1 MSRDGGS
8 GAEEPARPAASRVRV
23 GEDDVEARVAAT
35 GRARSRS
42 GGRVAAGAESE
53 PGARPAESPSRPAG
67 STGRR
72 ALVVVESPTKVK
84 TIQKYLDR
92 GFVVKASLGHVK
104 DLPSNKLGVDV
115 ERNFRPQYVPLRAK
129 AKALTDLRKAA
140 AAAQTLYVA
149 TDPDREGEA
158 IGWHVAQEV
167 AIPSDRVYR
176 VLFNEITE
184 RAVKVAFAHPG
195 RIDQKKVDAQ
205 QARRVLDRL
214 VGYKL
219 SPLLWERVR
228 RGLSAGRV
236 QSVAVRLVCER
247 EREIRAFVP
256 EEYWNLYAHL
266 AADGPPE
273 FAATLREKDGERV
286 ALASGAETQAV
297 IAELADVPFVVKD
310 AVRGER
316 RRNPAPP
323 FITSTLQ
330 QEAARKLRFSASK
343 TMLVAQQLYE
353 GVEIGV
359 GGPVGLITYMRT
371 DSPRVALD
379 AQAEARQVIAGRY
392 GTENLPPEPPVY
404 RARKSAQEAHEAIR
418 PTFVERE
425 PEALARRLSRD
436 QLALYRLIWSRFLAS
451 QMRPALYDTITVD
464 VAAGRYVFRAQGAAL
479 RVAGFMAVYIESL
492 DEAAPIEGEDTGAGL
507 PPLEPGQRVALR
519 RLEPKQHFTQPPP
532 RYTEA
537 SLVKEL
543 EEKGIGRPSTYAQ
556 ILSTIQKRGYVHRE
570 RGTLSPTELGETVTD
585 LLVEAF
591 PELLEVA
598 FTAQMEESLDDIE
611 EGERKWVE
619 TVREYYGRFVK
630 DLKRAHREMDDLKRG
645 KPTEETCPQ
654 CGAGQLLERWGRFG
668 RFLACERYPDCKYTR
683 NLGEATPA
691 EPEPAG
697 VGCPTCGRP
706 MVVKEGR
713 FGRFIACSGYPEC
726 KTTKPITIGVP
737 CLREGCG
744 GELAERRSK
753 RGKPYY
759 ACTNYPDCRFVIW
772 QRPVPTPCPKCGA
785 PFLVERRA
793 RGRRRL
799 ACQREGC
806 GYQREAEEAEAG

>member
-1 MSRDGGS
+1 
-8 GAEEPARPAASRVRV
+8 
-23 GEDDVEARVAAT
+23 
-35 GRARSRS
+35 
-42 GGRVAAGAESE
+42 
-53 PGARPAESPSRPAG
+53 
-67 STGRR
+67 
-72 ALVVVESPTKVK
+72 VVVESPTKVK
-84 TIQKYLDR
+84 TIQKYLDSS
-92 GFVVKASLGHVK
+92 FVVKASLGHVK

-115 ERNFRPQYVPLRAK
+115 ERDFRPQYVPLRNK
-129 AKALTDLRKAA
+129 TQALTELRKAA
-140 AAAQTLYVA
+140 AGAGTLYVA

-167 AIPSDRVYR
+167 RIPGDRVFR

-184 RAVKVAFAHPG
+184 RAVKAAFAHPV

-247 EREIRAFVP
+247 EREIRAFVAQ
-256 EEYWNLYAHL
+256 EYWSLHAHL
-266 AADGPPE
+266 AAAAPPE
-273 FAATLREKDGERV
+273 FAATLRERAGEKV
-286 ALASGAETQAV
+286 ALATEAETQAV
-297 IAELADVPFVVKD
+297 VDGLAGATFVVRD
-310 AVRGER
+310 VARGER
-316 RRNPAPP
+316 RKNPAPP

-353 GVEIGV
+353 GVDVGS

-371 DSPRVALD
+371 DSPRVSSD
-379 AQAEARQVIAGRY
+379 AQAEAREVIAVRY
-392 GTENLPPEPPVY
+392 GADALPERPPVY

-418 PTFVERE
+418 P
-425 PEALARRLSRD
+425 ALVDQAPDALGRHLSRD

-451 QMRPALYDTITVD
+451 QMRPALYDTLTVD
-464 VAAGRYVFRAQGAAL
+464 IAAGPFGFRAQGAAL
-479 RVAGFMAVYIESL
+479 RQPGFMAVYIESP
-492 DEAAPIEGEDTGAGL
+492 DETAPAEDAEEPGLGL
-507 PPLEPGQRVALR
+507 PPLEPGQRLALL
-519 RLEPKQHFTQPPP
+519 RLEPKQHFTQPPA

-556 ILSTIQKRGYVHRE
+556 ILSTVQKRGYVRRD
-570 RGTLSPTELGETVTD
+570 RGTLYPTELGETVTD

-598 FTAQMEESLDDIE
+598 FTAQMEESLDEVE
-611 EGERKWVE
+611 EGDRPWVE
-619 TVREYYGRFVK
+619 TVREYYRRFAK

-645 KPTEETCPQ
+645 KPTDERCPQ
-654 CGAGQLLERWGRFG
+654 CGQGQLLDRWGRFG
-668 RFLACERYPDCKYTR
+668 RFLACERYPECKYTR
-683 NLGEATPA
+683 NLGESGPA
-691 EPEPAG
+691 EPQPAG
-697 VGCPTCGRP
+697 QDCPACGRP
-706 MVVKEGR
+706 MVFKDGR

-726 KTTKPITIGVP
+726 KTTRPLTIGVGCP
-737 CLREGCG
+737 REGCG
-744 GELAERRSK
+744 GELTERRSK

-759 ACTNYPDCRFVIW
+759 ACTNYPTCKFVTW
-772 QRPVPTPCPKCGA
+772 QRPVGTPCPKCGA
-785 PFLVERRA
+785 PFLAIERK
-793 RGRRRL
+793 RGHRVL
-799 ACQREGC
+799 ACEREGC
-806 GYQREAEEAEAG
+806 GYRRDADEPEAG